1 MKRKKRP
8 AGACHRDALDEQLLD
23 AVRRGDEQAV
33 AAALGDG
40 ASAERN
46 VGRMTLPLVAVLPC
60 GADGFACG
68 VTDSQR
74 AGVLERLISAGADAM
89 QEDVDGFSPIHQA
102 AIQGFVHCVE
112 TIIRHLGRRA
122 VHHEKEGTHGEDGE
136 TPLHCAARGGHI
148 NVCKLLLRNGALINH
163 RDNDGY
169 MPVDL
174 ARLNVATFLR
184 RCMRR
189 PLWTDFR
196 SRGRAGKNS

>member
-1 MKRKKRP
+1 MKRKIRR
-8 AGACHRDALDEQLLD
+8 ASACYWDSPDEQLLG
-23 AVRRGDEQAV
+23 AVRRGDQGAV
-33 AAALGDG
+33 ATALGDG
-40 ASAERN
+40 ASALRT

-74 AGVLERLISAGADAM
+74 ASVLDQLISAGADVM
-89 QEDVDGFSPIHQA
+89 QEDVDGFAPIHQA
-102 AIQGFVHCVE
+102 AIQGFVHCVDV
-112 TIIRHLGRRA
+112 IIKHVGRRA

-196 SRGRAGKNS
+196 SRGRGGKNS